1 MAGSLNVQFQ
11 HPQTYSAHHGMYK
24 QDGITNYKGNFGNMF
39 FLWDMIF
46 GTAHITRKYPKDFGI
61 ENLQESDWK
70 QELLWPL
77 FNKTSNKVAK

>member
-1 MAGSLNVQFQ
+1 
-11 HPQTYSAHHGMYK
+11 
-24 QDGITNYKGNFGNMF
+24 MF